1 MASSRRTSTRHTAQ
15 QVGRPPVG
23 PHRRQGKRK
32 VAFEAHIGGVCVSPA
47 RAGRRD
53 AGRYRSRFDD
63 ESDFAFALAPPG
75 TPFISARFSATVTAE
90 PESPANRSSWT
101 GRTSVYE
108 TSAIRKGLKVEI
120 DGDPYVVTDF
130 QFVKPG
136 KGNAFTRVR
145 IKNMVSGAVLDK
157 TYKSGEK
164 LKPATMDERPMQY
177 LYRDEE
183 GFHFMD
189 QQSYE
194 QLALKED
201 EVGDDARWL
210 LENATVS
217 VLLFNGRPLSIS
229 LPNFVELAV
238 AETDPGVRGDT
249 ATGGRKSAT
258 LSTGAVIQVPLFIER
273 GERLRIDTRS
283 GEYVERVK

>member
-1 MASSRRTSTRHTAQ
+1 
-15 QVGRPPVG
+15 
-23 PHRRQGKRK
+23 
-32 VAFEAHIGGVCVSPA
+32 
-47 RAGRRD
+47 
-53 AGRYRSRFDD
+53 
-63 ESDFAFALAPPG
+63 
-75 TPFISARFSATVTAE
+75 
-90 PESPANRSSWT
+90 
-101 GRTSVYE
+101 VYE

-145 IKNMVSGAVLDK
+145 IKNMVSGAVLDR

-164 LKPATMDERPMQY
+164 LKPATMDERSMQF

-194 QLALKED
+194 QIALSESD
-201 EVGDDARWL
+201 VGDDARWL

-229 LPNFVELAV
+229 LPNFVELEV

-249 ATGGRKSAT
+249 ATGGRKPAT

-283 GEYVERVK
+283 GEYAERVK